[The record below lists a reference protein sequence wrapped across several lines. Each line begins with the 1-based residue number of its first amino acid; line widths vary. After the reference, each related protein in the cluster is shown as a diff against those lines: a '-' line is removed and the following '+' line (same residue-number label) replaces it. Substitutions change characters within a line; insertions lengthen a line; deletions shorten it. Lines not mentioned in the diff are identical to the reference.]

1 MLNAQLCKKNL
12 LTPLRVMK
20 AMNKSICDDQTVR
33 HSDLIGQRCK
43 LNIPDLNFYPPLK
56 FFFWNSNLNDYL
68 KSVVFRVMLLKSTQ
82 NFLGGVETGS
92 MYVQYVQVISSQL
105 S

>member
-43 LNIPDLNFYPPLK
+43 LNIPDLNFYHPLK
-56 FFFWNSNLNDYL
+56 IFLKISNLNDYL
-68 KSVVFRVMLLKSTQ
+68 KSLVFRVMLLQSTQ
-82 NFLGGVETGS
+82 YIQGLPFVPL
-92 MYVQYVQVISSQL
+92 SS
-105 S
+105 SPRAH